1 MPARDIP
8 WRAVLTATPAAAA
21 PMAAILV
28 VLWALGVI
36 DAAALGAGLFL
47 ALVAGLGLAWRRER
61 ALGAMVRYIDA
72 LADGTADARLPAI
85 DGLEGPM
92 RRLASRWAQREAR
105 LSSTAAVH
113 RRVLDLLP
121 DPLMQLAPGPVVVA
135 ANRAA
140 IEVLGPDLAGRNI
153 ETVLRAPA
161 VLEAVEEVMA
171 GAPRRDVEFTLA
183 SPVAREFQCRVAALP
198 ERAAD
203 GTVAVLAFSDLT
215 AAKRMEEMRADFV
228 ANASHEIRTPLAAL
242 AGYIETLRGP
252 ARDDAKARE
261 RFLGIMADQVT
272 RMTRLVSDLLSL
284 SRIELH
290 EHTPPSGAVD
300 VGAILARV
308 ARGLEWKAGQ
318 KEMRIALDVPP
329 GLRPA
334 LGDAS
339 EIEQVFQNLL
349 DNAIKYGGQGTE
361 VRVAARPAERGPRGM
376 RAAPP
381 TGIISVAVADQG
393 VGIAREHLP
402 RLTERFYRVDA
413 ARSRDL
419 GGTGLGLAIVKHIV
433 SRHRGVLTIE
443 SEPGKG
449 STFTVHLPATD
460 RPLESDGDG
469 DGDGEGIA
477 PPLASGVIEP

>member
-1 MPARDIP
+1 MPGRDIP
-8 WRAVLTATPAAAA
+8 WRAILAATPAAAA
-21 PMAAILV
+21 PTAAILFAF
-28 VLWALGVI
+28 WALGVV
-36 DAAALGAGLFL
+36 DAGTFAFGL
-47 ALVAGLGLAWRRER
+47 ALALLAGLGLAWRRER
-61 ALGAMVRYIDA
+61 ALAAMVRYIDA
-72 LADGTADARLPAI
+72 LADGTAEAQLPAI

-92 RRLASRWAQREAR
+92 RRLAARWAQREAR
-105 LSSTAAVH
+105 LSSTAAAH

-140 IEVLGPDLAGRNI
+140 VEVLGADLAGRNI
-153 ETVLRAPA
+153 ETVLRSPA

-171 GAPRRDVEFTLA
+171 GAKRRDVEFTLA
-183 SPVAREFQCRVAALP
+183 SPVAREFLCRVAALP

-203 GTVAVLAFSDLT
+203 GTVAVLTFSDLT

-290 EHTPPSGAVD
+290 EHTAPSDAVD

-308 ARGLEWKAGQ
+308 ARSLEWKAGR

-329 GLRPA
+329 GLKPA

-376 RAAPP
+376 PSSASA
-381 TGIISVAVADQG
+381 GIISVAVADQG
-393 VGIAREHLP
+393 AGIAREHLP

-413 ARSRDL
+413 ARSRDM

-433 SRHRGVLTIE
+433 NRHRGVLTIE

-449 STFTVHLPATD
+449 STFTVHLPASD
-460 RPLESDGDG
+460 QRLEGHGEADGE
-469 DGDGEGIA
+469 GDGEARTVA
-477 PPLASGVIEP
+477 PDVIEP